1 MTLFGKLRLSE
12 ETRLRLLEG
21 EPDEVQARLRAIHDA
36 KLRPARLEIARRNR
50 RWHELQEVDLVAR
63 HRGWLVSATTDEI
76 FSPYRGAVWVP
87 DSVAVVSD
95 MAELWFYVTAD
106 DEIHFLERVNPP
118 ATYTQ
123 WLEAQAAKE
132 LRKAAP
138 KPRRVPT

>member
-1 MTLFGKLRLSE
+1 MRSCG
-12 ETRLRLLEG
+12 
-21 EPDEVQARLRAIHDA
+21 
-36 KLRPARLEIARRNR
+36 RPRLEVARRNR
-50 RWHELQEVDLVAR
+50 RWHELQEVNLVAR

-106 DEIHFLERVNPP
+106 EIHFLERVNPP

-123 WLEAQAAKE
+123 WLEQRAAKE
-132 LRKAAP
+132 LRKARSEAEARAGRMSVDAFEREWTAKVAP
-138 KPRRVPT
+138 IRI